1 MCVKKKML
9 STDVTIIHIMSLKL
23 LSKYAT
29 VHNTDVP
36 HNKVTHHQ
44 QNLLK
49 SLYNEEEIL
58 RYAIQNKWSIILVTS
73 RGEKG
78 KYWYLKGKGN
88 DRGYLQTLIE
98 ESEKRGDNPDSRL
111 YFIDNF
117 LMSLL

>member
-1 MCVKKKML
+1 
-9 STDVTIIHIMSLKL
+9 
-23 LSKYAT
+23 
-29 VHNTDVP
+29 
-36 HNKVTHHQ
+36 
-44 QNLLK
+44 
-49 SLYNEEEIL
+49 
-58 RYAIQNKWSIILVTS
+58 LVTS